1 MELRQNSKCNI
12 WQKRSVT
19 FEKGFNQIST
29 SIMRNGLMMNITLN
43 EKGNQQREMTYEK
56 KILAKI

>member
-1 MELRQNSKCNI
+1 MKLRQNLKCNI

-19 FEKGFNQIST
+19 FEKGFNQISK

-43 EKGNQQREMTYEK
+43 KNSNQQ
-56 KILAKI
+56 